1 MYNRINMITFLTVLI
16 LTILITLL
24 LVVAMRPFQSEYSL
38 FELQHRSEAG
48 DREAK
53 RELKRQEHI
62 DDILSLQRVTVAI
75 LLIVITSLSVVVWG
89 WLVGIIVA
97 VVVALEYGAVAR
109 LKFIINLAA
118 KVYKKIE
125 KSLIKFINN
134 VPILIKMVR
143 SVSGADNSVK
153 RLGSRYELQN
163 IINESMDTLTT
174 DEKNLIVNG
183 LSFNDEIVSQV
194 MTPRDS
200 IISINKSEFLGPL
213 ALNDLHKAGHNR
225 LPVINED
232 IDHVIGILHLNRL
245 FTLDVKRS
253 VTAEKAMEPSVYYIR
268 DNQTLNQALAA
279 FLSTNDDL
287 LIVVNEARETV
298 GLLTLQDVIE
308 ALFGRKIVDEFDDH
322 DNLRSVAGRI

>member
-1 MYNRINMITFLTVLI
+1 MTT
-16 LTILITLL
+16 L
-24 LVVAMRPFQSEYSL
+24 LVVLLFILIMILLIVTAMRPIQSEYSL
-38 FELQHRSEAG
+38 FELQHRSSSG

-53 RELKRQEHI
+53 RELKREEHAN
-62 DDILSLQRVTVAI
+62 DIMSLQRVAVA
-75 LLIVITSLSVVVWG
+75 LLLVTIALVGVIAYG
-89 WLVGIIVA
+89 WLVGVVVV
-97 VVVALEYGAVAR
+97 VVVALEYGVVAR
-109 LKFIINLAA
+109 LKFIKALAV
-118 KVYKKIE
+118 KIYKRIE
-125 KSLIKFINN
+125 KSIIKFIAKVPFVIKLIRN
-134 VPILIKMVR
+134 VSETDAIT
-143 SVSGADNSVK
+143 K
-153 RLGSRYELQN
+153 RLGSRFELQN
-163 IINESMDTLTT
+163 IINESMDTLTA

-194 MTPRDS
+194 MTPRDAIVS
-200 IISINKSEFLGPL
+200 IEKTEFLGPL
-213 ALNDLHKAGHNR
+213 TLNDLHKLGHKR
-225 LPVINED
+225 LPVISED
-232 IDHVIGILHLNRL
+232 IDHVIGVLHLNRL

>member
-1 MYNRINMITFLTVLI
+1 MITFLTVLV
-16 LTILITLL
+16 LIIFVVLL
-24 LVVAMRPFQSEYSL
+24 SVAAMRPIQSEYSL
-38 FELQHRSEAG
+38 FELQHRSAVG

-53 RELKRQEHI
+53 RELKREERV
-62 DDILSLQRVTVAI
+62 DDILSLQRIMTSI
-75 LLIVITSLSVVVWG
+75 LLITITLLSVTAFG
-89 WLVGIIVA
+89 WLIGVVVA
-97 VVVALEYGAVAR
+97 VIVALEYGAVAR
-109 LKFIINLAA
+109 LKFINVLAA
-118 KVYKKIE
+118 KIYKRIE
-125 KSLIKFINN
+125 KPIIKFINKAPLAIKLIRN
-134 VPILIKMVR
+134 V
-143 SVSGADNSVK
+143 SAADNKIK

-163 IINESMDTLTT
+163 IISESMETLTS

-183 LSFNDEIVSQV
+183 LAFNDEIVSQI
-194 MTPRDS
+194 MTPRDAV
-200 IISINKSEFLGPL
+200 ISINKSEFLGPL
-213 ALNDLHKAGHNR
+213 ALNDLHKVGHNR
-225 LPVINED
+225 LPVVNED

-308 ALFGRKIVDEFDDH
+308 SLFGRKIIDEFDDH
-322 DNLRSVAGRI
+322 DNLRSVAGR